1 MAMRAS
7 DRRLLGDRQGRRTMV
22 WIMAIMIFLTVLAAA
37 MGLSVAGAGSAL
49 DQQLAGRLTVQVV
62 EADAAKRDAAVARL
76 LAGLRK
82 APMVTRAVEVD
93 RAELAE
99 LMRPW
104 LGEAGLD
111 ADLPIPAMVDVDLRQ
126 SDDTAV
132 AAVTRIAHAA
142 TSAARVD
149 WHASWLAPV
158 RGFLRTLGWVAFG
171 LVAVMASATAA
182 VVLLS
187 ARAGLD
193 THRGTI
199 DILHML
205 GATDVQIARLFQQ
218 RIAVDT
224 LTGGLIGTVA
234 GLAVVVVVG
243 LQIGGLESQV
253 LAGLALSTVDWLL
266 IVATPIAFM
275 LLAMVAARIAV
286 LRALG
291 QVL

>member
-7 DRRLLGDRQGRRTMV
+7 DRKLLGDRQGRRTMV

-37 MGLSVAGAGSAL
+37 MGLAVAGAGGAL
-49 DQQLAGRLTVQVV
+49 DRQLAGRLTVQVV
-62 EADAAKRDAAVARL
+62 EADPAKRDAAVARL
-76 LAGLRK
+76 LAGLRRE
-82 APMVTRAVEVD
+82 PMVAHAAEVD

-126 SDDTAV
+126 SDDAAV
-132 AAVTRIAHAA
+132 AAVTRVAHAA
-142 TSAARVD
+142 TPAARVD

-158 RGFLRTLGWVAFG
+158 RRFLRTLGWVAFG
-171 LVAVMASATAA
+171 LVAVMATATAA

-224 LTGGLIGTVA
+224 LSGGLIGTVA
-234 GLAVVVVVG
+234 GLAVVLVVG
-243 LQIGGLESQV
+243 LQIGGLDSQV
-253 LAGLALSTVDWLL
+253 LAGLELSTLDWLL

-291 QVL
+291 KIL

>member
-37 MGLSVAGAGSAL
+37 MGLSVSGAGRAL
-49 DQQLAGRLTVQVV
+49 DRQLAGRLTVQVV
-62 EADAAKRDAAVARL
+62 EADAAKRDAAVRRL
-76 LAGLRK
+76 LAGLRRAPVVAK
-82 APMVTRAVEVD
+82 AAEVD

-111 ADLPIPAMVDVDLRQ
+111 ADLPIPAMVDVDLNQ
-126 SDDTAV
+126 SSDAAV
-132 AAVTRIAHAA
+132 AAVTRIAKAA
-142 TSAARVD
+142 TPAARVD

-171 LVAVMASATAA
+171 LVAVMATATAA

-234 GLAVVVVVG
+234 GLAVVLVVG
-243 LQIGGLESQV
+243 LQIGTLESQV
-253 LAGLALSTVDWLL
+253 LAGLGLSALDWLL

-275 LLAMVAARIAV
+275 LLATVAARIAV

>member
-37 MGLSVAGAGSAL
+37 MGLAVAGAGATL
-49 DQQLAGRLTVQVV
+49 DRQLAGRLTVQVV
-62 EADAAKRDAAVARL
+62 EADAARRDAAVAGL
-76 LAGLRK
+76 LAGLRRSPLV
-82 APMVTRAVEVD
+82 ARAAEVD
-93 RAELAE
+93 RAQLAE

-111 ADLPIPAMVDVDLRQ
+111 ADLPIPAMIDVDLNQ
-126 SDDTAV
+126 SDDAAV
-132 AAVTRIAHAA
+132 AAVTRIARAA
-142 TSAARVD
+142 SPAVRVD

-171 LVAVMASATAA
+171 LVAVMATATAA
-182 VVLLS
+182 VVLLA

-205 GATDVQIARLFQQ
+205 GATDVQIARLFQH

-224 LTGGLIGTVA
+224 LTGGLIGTLG
-234 GLAVVVVVG
+234 GLAVVLLVG
-243 LQIGGLESQV
+243 VQLGALESQV
-253 LAGLALSTVDWLL
+253 LAGLGLSTLDWLL

-275 LLAMVAARIAV
+275 LLAMVAARGAV

-291 QVL
+291 KVL

>member
-1 MAMRAS
+1 MALRAS

-37 MGLSVAGAGSAL
+37 MGLSVSGAGRAL
-49 DQQLAGRLTVQVV
+49 DRQLAGRLTVQVV
-62 EADAAKRDAAVARL
+62 EADAAKRDAAVRRL
-76 LAGLRK
+76 LAGLRR
-82 APMVTRAVEVD
+82 APMVAKAVEVD

-111 ADLPIPAMVDVDLRQ
+111 ADLPIPAMVDVDLHE
-126 SDDTAV
+126 STDVAV
-132 AAVTRIAHAA
+132 AQVTRIARAA
-142 TSAARVD
+142 TPAARVD

-158 RGFLRTLGWVAFG
+158 RGFLRTLGWIAFG
-171 LVAVMASATAA
+171 LVAVMATATAA

-234 GLAVVVVVG
+234 GLAVVGVVG
-243 LQIGGLESQV
+243 LQIGTLESQV
-253 LAGLALSTVDWLL
+253 LAGLGLSVLDWLL

-275 LLAMVAARIAV
+275 LLATVAARIAV

-291 QVL
+291 KVL